1 MLGDGLET
9 FHRDDGSF
17 WWKFGNRCARIERLF
32 GNQVVTMIFKD
43 GQEIARLPGLATAP
57 GGLAEAIVIALT
69 RDIEVEDRGT

>member
-1 MLGDGLET
+1 
-9 FHRDDGSF
+9 
-17 WWKFGNRCARIERLF
+17 
-32 GNQVVTMIFKD
+32 MIFKD